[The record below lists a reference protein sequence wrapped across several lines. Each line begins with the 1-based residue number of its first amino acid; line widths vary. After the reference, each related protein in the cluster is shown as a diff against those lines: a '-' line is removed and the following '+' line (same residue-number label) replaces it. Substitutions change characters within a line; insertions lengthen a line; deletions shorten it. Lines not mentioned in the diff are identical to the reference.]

1 MNKVFRIIWSQIL
14 GAWVPVSELT
24 KTRGK
29 SAAST
34 VATVGLGAVALA
46 LCAAPLVASAQANVV
61 IDTDQS
67 TPYVLT
73 SSSPTGNLAVINDG
87 VNLSSSVNANNPSG
101 AALVGAAGFVWDI
114 VNRGTVTGTNSNSGM
129 DISGIGSSITNY
141 GSIVGRLVD
150 GTAFFRPYGIRG
162 DGLTINNFGNI
173 SADRVAI
180 TNGAGGAASYLNILN
195 QQGAVIRAEDSLTNP
210 QSSMAI
216 LVSNAPLALRN
227 EGTVSGQDAGVF
239 VSGGTADI
247 VNSGLIESRSANFGI
262 ALFGQ
267 DATMTSSIVNQSGGQ
282 IVASSPTSQTG
293 RGIYATGGTLI
304 VNEAGAS
311 IQGSNAAI
319 YGEQTAA
326 IAVDNAGTIDAGA
339 TGAGIFVQNDAS
351 IVNRAGAAITGNAG
365 VSSWF
370 GGKLNLVNEGQ
381 VTGNHGGTAFLPAN
395 NGRGNGVYVIRG
407 DADITNAA
415 SGQIIGQGGTN
426 YDEGNGI
433 FVAGNGASRSKIS
446 NAGSIQGQVGIYFD
460 NTNADVYNAGTIT
473 GNDAAAIIFSSN
485 NDGGTNNLTLDTG
498 SVLNGMV
505 YGGIGAQNNL
515 ILEGTGSEDFDKF
528 SDFQTLA
535 MNGQD
540 WTLNGTGQFDTRAD
554 INSGTLHVE
563 GTLQAPITA
572 VNSGG
577 TLAGYGRVI
586 GDVNNA
592 GIIAPGS
599 AGAGNSTFGALT
611 IQGNYVGNGGK
622 LLVNTFWGDDSS
634 GTDKLVIDGC
644 QPAIPGGGGG
654 PLSIAASACSNPG
667 SVNVSGDT
675 GVIVKHAGGSGA
687 QTNVGIQIVETLNG
701 ATTNP
706 DAFVLDPA
714 SDGYRSG
721 KNTIAAGGYDYR
733 LKRGGN
739 GGVADDWYLVS
750 AAAPVEPPPEPCAA
764 GARCEPE
771 PPPPEPCTDDT
782 KCKPEPPPPEPCTDD
797 TKCKPEPPPPE
808 PCTDDTKCKPEPPP
822 PLPVDPVISPEV
834 GAYFGNR
841 QAASTMAVHTLHQR
855 QGQAPGMTAEDAA
868 GGIDGAAWARVEG
881 QDISRE
887 SAGGSLDIEAK
898 QRLIHVGADVLR
910 FKDGGDGSFRVGVM
924 GMYGTATTWSTNRT
938 QLWSGDTL
946 GTARGTVDGYNVGL
960 YGTWYGNHDILS
972 GPYVDTWLTAGR
984 YNNTVG
990 GAGLATEQYRSRTL
1004 TASIEGGY
1012 SFPIY
1017 DQDKTKLYLEPQAQ
1031 IVYGRY
1037 RAGDFTEVGGTAV
1050 GGQNGSNVLTRLGVR
1065 LHGSSAVGPGPDM
1078 RPYGELNWWHG
1089 SQSAPSMT
1097 MDGNVFRDN
1106 LPRDRAEVKVG
1117 LQGQVTKAIAVS
1129 ALLGVETD
1137 LGNYYAV
1144 KGQVGMKY
1152 SWK

>member
-1 MNKVFRIIWSQIL
+1 MNKVFRIVWSQLL

-29 SAAST
+29 SKP
-34 VATVGLGAVALA
+34 GAVALSAAA
-46 LCAAPLVASAQANVV
+46 LAICAAPLAASAQVGVV
-61 IDTDQS
+61 IDPDQTD
-67 TPYVLT
+67 V
-73 SSSPTGNLAVINDG
+73 VIR
-87 VNLSSSVNANNPSG
+87 NP
-101 AALVGAAGFVWDI
+101 
-114 VNRGTVTGTNSNSGM
+114 
-129 DISGIGSSITNY
+129 
-141 GSIVGRLVD
+141 
-150 GTAFFRPYGIRG
+150 
-162 DGLTINNFGNI
+162 
-173 SADRVAI
+173 
-180 TNGAGGAASYLNILN
+180 AGGI
-195 QQGAVIRAEDSLTNP
+195 
-210 QSSMAI
+210 
-216 LVSNAPLALRN
+216 
-227 EGTVSGQDAGVF
+227 
-239 VSGGTADI
+239 
-247 VNSGLIESRSANFGI
+247 
-262 ALFGQ
+262 
-267 DATMTSSIVNQSGGQ
+267 
-282 IVASSPTSQTG
+282 
-293 RGIYATGGTLI
+293 
-304 VNEAGAS
+304 
-311 IQGSNAAI
+311 IQGSD
-319 YGEQTAA
+319 YGIQRLAGA
-326 IAVDNAGTIDAGA
+326 DPSQIADVSINNAGTI
-339 TGAGIFVQNDAS
+339 
-351 IVNRAGAAITGNAG
+351 
-365 VSSWF
+365 
-370 GGKLNLVNEGQ
+370 EG
-381 VTGNHGGTAFLPAN
+381 
-395 NGRGNGVYVIRG
+395 
-407 DADITNAA
+407 D
-415 SGQIIGQGGTN
+415 
-426 YDEGNGI
+426 
-433 FVAGNGASRSKIS
+433 
-446 NAGSIQGQVGIYFD
+446 VGIALESA
-460 NTNADVYNAGTIT
+460 NSRIYNAGTIT
-473 GNDAAAIIFSSN
+473 GTGGYAIVFEDSGFPTHN
-485 NDGGTNNLTLDTG
+485 QLTLDTG
-498 SVLNGMV
+498 SILNGIV
-505 YGGIGAQNNL
+505 FGSRHGTNDL

-528 SDFQTLA
+528 EGFQTLA

-540 WTLNGTGQFDTRAD
+540 WTLNGIGRFDTRAD
-554 INSGTLHVE
+554 INNGTLHVE

-577 TLAGYGRVI
+577 TLAGYGRII

-644 QPAIPGGGGG
+644 QPATPGGGGG
-654 PLSIAASACSNPG
+654 PLSIAASSCSNPG

-750 AAAPVEPPPEPCAA
+750 AAAPDEKPVDPPTPVDP
-764 GARCEPE
+764 
-771 PPPPEPCTDDT
+771 D
-782 KCKPEPPPPEPCTDD
+782 KPIE
-797 TKCKPEPPPPE
+797 
-808 PCTDDTKCKPEPPP
+808 PP
-822 PLPVDPVISPEV
+822 PLPVDPVIPVISPEV

-924 GMYGTATTWSTNRT
+924 GMYGTATTWSTSRT

-1097 MDGNVFRDN
+1097 MDGNVFRDD

-1137 LGNYYAV
+1137 LGSYYAV

-1152 SWK
+1152 SWN